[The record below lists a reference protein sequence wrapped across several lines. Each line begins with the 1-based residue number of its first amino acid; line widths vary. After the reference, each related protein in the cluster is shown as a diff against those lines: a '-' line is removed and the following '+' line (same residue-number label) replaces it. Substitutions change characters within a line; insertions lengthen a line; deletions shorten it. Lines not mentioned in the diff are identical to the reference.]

1 MADNS
6 GNRKKVLVV
15 SVLAFLLAGGGVFL
29 FFIIQGSND
38 ITGKGKNNNFS
49 YGSAAREGVVSL
61 FRTVGFMPDEEEIQ
75 AKRTEARME
84 ARGFLPDGQPASADL
99 SSWMNKGD
107 DPAPAS
113 PSGSFARPA
122 ARTPISKMAAKAGTP
137 VGGGGGGGSSKSAG
151 SLSRYGGESKV
162 GATSVSNKAQASAT
176 GATDKGT
183 LGSLKNAKALLGE
196 GLRSDSAMTAQS
208 KWGQSFGAGPS
219 GASRS
224 GDLAYNKSGL
234 VSLDKIKSGEI
245 ASLKTPKAVPEAG
258 AFLRDKEAEKKDSN
272 LQAAKEA
279 ASEKSKKD
287 QEKKDIANTLA
298 SAGGDALDKSG
309 DKPGD
314 DRSAPGGIDPG
325 KAPITDE
332 EKETAKSLA
341 FFQPEPLG
349 DGASMQDTK
358 VDITRNP
365 DGSADMQIHGNMV
378 LPDGTTE
385 PYTDTVTRMPDGS
398 LKWKD

>member
-15 SVLAFLLAGGGVFL
+15 SVMSFLLAGGGVFL
-29 FFIIQGSND
+29 FFVIQGSND

-49 YGSAAREGVVSL
+49 YGSAAREGVASL
-61 FRTVGFMPDEEEIQ
+61 FRKVGFMPDEEELQ
-75 AKRTEARME
+75 AKMTEARME
-84 ARGFLPDGQPASADL
+84 ARGFLPDGQPATVDL
-99 SSWMNKGD
+99 SGWMNKESD
-107 DPAPAS
+107 SASAS
-113 PSGSFARPA
+113 PARPSA
-122 ARTPISKMAAKAGTP
+122 PTAISKMAARAGTP
-137 VGGGGGGGSSKSAG
+137 VGGGGGSSKSAG
-151 SLSRYGGESKV
+151 ALSRYGGGSNV
-162 GATSVSNKAQASAT
+162 GATSVSNKSQASASGT
-176 GATDKGT
+176 TDKGT

-219 GASRS
+219 GAGRS
-224 GDLAYNKSGL
+224 GDLAYNKPGL

-245 ASLKTPKAVPEAG
+245 ASLKAPKAAPEAG

-287 QEKKDIANTLA
+287 QEKKDVANTLA
-298 SAGGDALDKSG
+298 SAGGDALNKSG

-314 DRSAPGGIDPG
+314 DRSAPGGVDPG

-349 DGASMQDTK
+349 GGASMQDTK

-365 DGSADMQIHGNMV
+365 DGSADMEIHGNMV
-378 LPDGTTE
+378 LSDGTTE

-398 LKWKD
+398 LKWKDDK

>member
-15 SVLAFLLAGGGVFL
+15 SVLSFLLAGGGIFL
-29 FFIIQGSND
+29 FFVIQGSND

-61 FRTVGFMPDEEEIQ
+61 FRTVGFMPDEEELQ

-84 ARGFLPDGQPASADL
+84 ARGFLPDGQPATADL
-99 SSWMNKGD
+99 SSWMNKASD
-107 DPAPAS
+107 SAPAS
-113 PSGSFARPA
+113 PSGSFSRPA
-122 ARTPISKMAAKAGTP
+122 APTAISKMAARAGAP
-137 VGGGGGGGSSKSAG
+137 VGGGGGSSKSAG
-151 SLSRYGGESKV
+151 SLSRYGGESNV
-162 GATSVSNKAQASAT
+162 GATSVSNKSQASASGT
-176 GATDKGT
+176 TDKGT

-219 GASRS
+219 GGSRA
-224 GDLAYNKSGL
+224 GDLAYNKTGL

-245 ASLKTPKAVPEAG
+245 ASLKTTKAVPEAG

-314 DRSAPGGIDPG
+314 DRAAPGADPG

-398 LKWKD
+398 LKWKDDK